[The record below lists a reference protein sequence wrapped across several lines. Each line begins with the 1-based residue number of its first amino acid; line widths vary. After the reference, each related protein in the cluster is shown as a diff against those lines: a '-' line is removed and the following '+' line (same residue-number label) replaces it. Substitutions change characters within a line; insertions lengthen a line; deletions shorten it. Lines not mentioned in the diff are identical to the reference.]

1 MRTRTSCGAP
11 AGSAAGSPHRGRA
24 VTYRGCVCAGAAVA
38 LIVLAAGCGSSSTTT
53 SPAPSTP
60 SAASTTLAAPKT
72 TTPAPSPPSPAPS
85 GPRSIPPAPPPGTT
99 TPSSGPSLC
108 LTNQLSISDK
118 PASGGLSH
126 AGIVLVFANHGAP
139 CTLTGYPGVDGLR
152 AGAAVVHAER
162 TLNGYLG
169 GAKSTATVTLA
180 AGQSASALL
189 EGLDGPPA
197 GQKCASYTSLLVTP
211 PNDRQS
217 VPLDSRAPLC
227 SPQIHPVVAGGSGSA
242 NAHS

>member
-1 MRTRTSCGAP
+1 MGWGA
-11 AGSAAGSPHRGRA
+11 SRRAATYPGPGSPDRGRA
-24 VTYRGCVCAGAAVA
+24 RRTCVCAGAAVA
-38 LIVLAAGCGSSSTTT
+38 LTVLLAGCGSSRTTT
-53 SPAPSTP
+53 SPAPPTA
-60 SAASTTLAAPKT
+60 SAASTTLAAPRT
-72 TTPAPSPPSPAPS
+72 TTPAPSSPSPAPS
-85 GPRSIPPAPPPGTT
+85 TT
-99 TPSSGPSLC
+99 TPSGGPSPC

-126 AGIVLVFANHGAP
+126 AGIVLVFTNHGAP

-162 TLNGYLG
+162 TLSGYLG
-169 GAKSTATVTLA
+169 GAKSTATVTLS
-180 AGQSASALL
+180 AGRSASALL

-211 PNDRQS
+211 PNDRRS
-217 VPLDSRAPLC
+217 VPLNSRAPLC

-242 NAHS
+242 NAHG